1 MELSI
6 IIPFYNSSKV
16 LNKLIFKIIHTIKKK
31 LKISEFEIFL
41 INDFS
46 NDNSWEIIEKIIKK
60 NKKIKGINL
69 AKNFGQHNAILAGLR
84 YARGGKIITM
94 DDDFEHPPE
103 YIEKFYFELDKCDAC
118 YTYYLNRN
126 HSLIKRIISQINNI
140 VSSFLLNKPFKIYL
154 SSFRGFKKRVRNKII
169 NYKKNFVY
177 LDYLILI
184 NTKKIKMINIQH
196 GKRLNGKGN
205 YTVKKLFKLWASMIL
220 SIDTFPITIHSIF
233 NFLLK
238 SFLSLF
244 FKMEKNQY
252 IIKQK
257 TF

>member
-6 IIPFYNSSKV
+6 IIPVYNSSKV
-16 LNKLIFKIIHTIKKK
+16 LNKLIFKIIYQIKKK

-46 NDNSWEIIEKIIKK
+46 NDNSWEIIEKIAKK

-69 AKNFGQHNAILAGLR
+69 TKNFGQHNAILAGLR
-84 YARGGKIITM
+84 YVSGQKIITM

-103 YIEKFYFELDKCDAC
+103 YIEKFYFELDKSDAC
-118 YTYYLNRN
+118 YTYYLNRK
-126 HSLIKRIISQINNI
+126 HSFIKKTISQINNF

-169 NYKKNFVY
+169 NYKKNYVY

-184 NTKKIKMINIQH
+184 NTKKINMINIQH
-196 GKRLNGKGN
+196 GKRLTGKGN

-233 NFLLK
+233 NFILK
-238 SFLSLF
+238 SLLAPF

>member
-6 IIPFYNSSKV
+6 IIPVYNSSKI
-16 LNKLIFKIIHTIKKK
+16 LNKLIFKIIHHIKKK
-31 LKISEFEIFL
+31 LKISEFEIIL

-46 NDNSWEIIEKIIKK
+46 DDNSWNVIKKITKK
-60 NKKIKGINL
+60 NKKIKGIDL
-69 AKNFGQHNAILAGLR
+69 AKNFGQHNAILAGLK
-84 YARGGKIITM
+84 YAKGKRIITM

-103 YIEKFYFELDKCDAC
+103 YIKKFYFELDKSDAC
-118 YTYYLNRN
+118 YTNYLNRK
-126 HSLIKRIISQINNI
+126 HSLIKSTISQINNF
-140 VSSFLLNKPFKIYL
+140 VSSFLLNKSFKIYL
-154 SSFRGFKKRVRNKII
+154 SSFRGLKKKIRNKII
-169 NYKKNFVY
+169 KYKKSHIY

-196 GKRLNGKGN
+196 GKRLEGKGN
-205 YTVKKLFKLWASMIL
+205 YTIKKLLKLWASMIL

-238 SFLSLF
+238 LILTPFY
-244 FKMEKNQY
+244 KMEKKQY